1 MSTSIKTYSK
11 GDYINFSVLMVLG
24 FLVIPMTV
32 SSDYWFTSILIPWLC
47 LALAT
52 IGQQVIMGYTGQL
65 ALGAAGFMA
74 AGAFACFN
82 LVLRVDGL
90 PFFGALIISGLIAAA
105 IGIVF
110 GLPSLRIRGII

>member
-1 MSTSIKTYSK
+1 MSTAISTYSK
-11 GDYINFSVLMVLG
+11 SDYINFVVLMILG

-82 LVLRVDGL
+82 LILRVDGL

-110 GLPSLRIRGII
+110 GLPSL

>member
-1 MSTSIKTYSK
+1 MSTSTKTYSK

-32 SSDYWFTSILIPWLC
+32 STDYWFTSILIPWLC

-82 LVLRVDGL
+82 LILRV
-90 PFFGALIISGLIAAA
+90 
-105 IGIVF
+105 
-110 GLPSLRIRGII
+110 

>member
-1 MSTSIKTYSK
+1 MSTAISTYSK
-11 GDYINFSVLMVLG
+11 SDYINFVVLMVLG

-65 ALGAAGFMA
+65 ALGAAGFIA
-74 AGAFACFN
+74 PGIDEKPPIIRTGRAFKARSTN
-82 LVLRVDGL
+82 
-90 PFFGALIISGLIAAA
+90 AN
-105 IGIVF
+105 
-110 GLPSLRIRGII
+110 